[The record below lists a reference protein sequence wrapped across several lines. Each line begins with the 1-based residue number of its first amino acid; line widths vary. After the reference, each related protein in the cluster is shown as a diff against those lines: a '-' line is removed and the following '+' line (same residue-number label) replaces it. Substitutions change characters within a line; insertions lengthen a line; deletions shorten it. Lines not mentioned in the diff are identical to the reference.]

1 MLTEVTERAM
11 AHTEKK
17 EVLLGGGVSCN
28 KRLQEMIALMARER
42 GAHSFC
48 PPSSL
53 LVDNGAMIAWTAV
66 LMHRGGCHMDIQET
80 EVRQNFRVDEVEVIW
95 KDVITPRS

>member
-1 MLTEVTERAM
+1 
-11 AHTEKK
+11 
-17 EVLLGGGVSCN
+17 
-28 KRLQEMIALMARER
+28 
-42 GAHSFC
+42 
-48 PPSSL
+48 
-53 LVDNGAMIAWTAV
+53 MIAWTAV